1 MLRVEID
8 RSLCIGYGLCARTAP
23 GSLRLDADGIAE
35 VIPGAAHGDD
45 VVEAAQTCPLE
56 AVVVHDEHDRAA
68 A

>member
-1 MLRVEID
+1 
-8 RSLCIGYGLCARTAP
+8 
-23 GSLRLDADGIAE
+23 

-45 VVEAAQTCPLE
+45 VVEAAQTCPVE